1 MGHTY
6 KDYKMWI
13 ILGIIFSLL
22 IVFSFRTPSKTLN
35 ANICKISN
43 IGMPNNAVNELR
55 KFLKP

>member
-35 ANICKISN
+35 TNMCKISN